1 MPYTLAHPAAALPL
15 WRASNKRLRLAAL
28 VIGAASPDFQYFLR
42 INASGHFSH
51 TIPGLLL
58 VCLPA
63 SWLALYLFDRWGRAG
78 VQALLPSTWRLPS
91 PPIPAR
97 RPIANI
103 SLAILLGALSHV
115 LWDSFTHRSGWIV
128 RLLPSLTAPLLP
140 ILFPAVPAYRL
151 LQHGSTI
158 LGLCILIRTVWL
170 WTRTQPEV
178 PWSELAKRTLLCVSF
193 LGAAGVLNGLRF
205 LSRGVGQFL
214 VAGGIGVML
223 ALALGILAL
232 GWRYAR
238 IGQ

>member
-1 MPYTLAHPAAALPL
+1 
-15 WRASNKRLRLAAL
+15 
-28 VIGAASPDFQYFLR
+28 
-42 INASGHFSH
+42 
-51 TIPGLLL
+51 
-58 VCLPA
+58 LPA

-78 VQALLPSTWRLPS
+78 VQALLPSAWRLPS
-91 PPIPAR
+91 PPVPAQ
-97 RPIANI
+97 PVANI

-140 ILFPAVPAYRL
+140 TLFPSVPAYRL

-158 LGLCILIRTVWL
+158 LGLCILIRTGWL

-178 PWSELAKRTLLCVSF
+178 PWSELAKRTLLCISF
-193 LGAAGVLNGLRF
+193 LGAAGVLNGLRY

-214 VAGGIGVML
+214 VAGGVGVVL

-232 GWRYAR
+232 GWRYTR
-238 IGQ
+238 IAQ